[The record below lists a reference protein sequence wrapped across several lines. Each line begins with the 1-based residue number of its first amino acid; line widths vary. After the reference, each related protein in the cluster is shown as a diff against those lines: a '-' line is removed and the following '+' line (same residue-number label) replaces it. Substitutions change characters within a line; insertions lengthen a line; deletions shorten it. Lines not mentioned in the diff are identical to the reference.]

1 MERVYVN
8 KPRTLEQLKENIR
21 AEIRIS
27 QPRAFTIVMK
37 HAIERARHRQELNR
51 TKYVIKYKYSY
62 LCFKFSELWINPYKN
77 KFHKPSNTREKGKLR

>member
-37 HAIERARHRQELNR
+37 HAIERARLRQELNR

-62 LCFKFSELWINPYKN
+62 LCFKSSEFWINPHKN
-77 KFHKPSNTREKGKLR
+77 KIHKPSNTREKGKLR